1 MQPPCLRQ
9 LARMLRQQQA
19 PCHSSAAIAL
29 LQELAK
35 HGHEVVH
42 AAAAACLL
50 GRHLLCCQ
58 RHGPT
63 QLPSS
68 AAGSVPKH
76 VSMQVL
82 CKAVPHALPNTA
94 NPPLLCRNVAKHGR
108 ELARMQHPRHRE
120 LVCVVEA
127 ALAVMRLSCERY
139 FVLLSVLAT
148 YLLFR
153 DRVPRPA
160 RQLIRLN
167 HQLCRLFQRVSH
179 CLSCCRA
186 YYSQLQPLLL
196 RPGSSQARLT
206 MVPALLQVI
215 LLSFPAV
222 CWIYGAGFIFSA
234 FVSVIFW
241 GHHAQVLACSA

>member
-1 MQPPCLRQ
+1 MAMSWC
-9 LARMLRQQQA
+9 MQQQQHVCWADTSCAASGMA
-19 PCHSSAAIAL
+19 PHSCQLL
-29 LQELAK
+29 LQGACPSMSACRPCARQFP
-35 HGHEVVH
+35 VV
-42 AAAAACLL
+42 CQKQPS
-50 GRHLLCCQ
+50 HLY
-58 RHGPT
+58 
-63 QLPSS
+63 
-68 AAGSVPKH
+68 
-76 VSMQVL
+76 
-82 CKAVPHALPNTA
+82 
-94 NPPLLCRNVAKHGR
+94 CRNVAKHGR

-153 DRVPRPA
+153 DRVPRLA

-186 YYSQLQPLLL
+186 YCSQLQPLLL

-241 GHHAQVLACSA
+241 GHHAQVLSCSA